1 MLTTNSDVQ
10 SSVFP
15 DLTIGK
21 TYDLIFDL
29 GILYYAVTRDQ
40 WVVLMAASGTHPTYD
55 SGNVRVTLL
64 QATPDEPQK
73 RLTLRV
79 KTATITPGINE
90 AGTISPYLVTAS
102 IAVVLGVI
110 SYFLLKEVKEVVV
123 AGGGAIGATGQ
134 ALKESTGSI
143 AIIAVVVL
151 AALYVAYRVW
161 VRA

>member
-1 MLTTNSDVQ
+1 
-10 SSVFP
+10 
-15 DLTIGK
+15 
-21 TYDLIFDL
+21 
-29 GILYYAVTRDQ
+29 
-40 WVVLMAASGTHPTYD
+40 
-55 SGNVRVTLL
+55 
-64 QATPDEPQK
+64 
-73 RLTLRV
+73 
-79 KTATITPGINE
+79 
-90 AGTISPYLVTAS
+90 
-102 IAVVLGVI
+102 LGVI